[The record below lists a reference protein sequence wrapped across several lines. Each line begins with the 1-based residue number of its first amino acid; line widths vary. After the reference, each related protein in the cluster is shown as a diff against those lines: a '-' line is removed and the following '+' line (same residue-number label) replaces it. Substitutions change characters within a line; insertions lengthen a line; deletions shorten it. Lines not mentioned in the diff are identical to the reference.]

1 MIAIIIASH
10 GLFSEELLKS
20 SEMIFG
26 KQTNV
31 NTVTFFP
38 GEGVSDLTN
47 KYINSINSLNSE
59 NGLLFIVDIFGGS
72 PFNCA
77 SLLALENDSME
88 VLAGANLPMLL
99 EVFANKSALSL
110 KDLVTLAENS
120 GKESIKSLI
129 KLKDS
134 NLEEDEL

>member
-26 KQTNV
+26 NQTNV
-31 NTVTFFP
+31 NTVSFLP
-38 GEGVSDLTN
+38 GEGITDLTN
-47 KYINSINSLNSE
+47 KYINSIKSLNSE
-59 NGLLFIVDIFGGS
+59 DGVLFMVDIFGGS

-77 SLLALENDSME
+77 SLLALDNENIE
-88 VLAGANLPMLL
+88 VISGVNLPMLL
-99 EVFANKSALSL
+99 EVFANKSSLTL
-110 KDLVTLAENS
+110 KDLVYLGENS
-120 GKESIKSLI
+120 AKESIKHLI
-129 KLKDS
+129 KSKES

>member
-10 GLFSEELLKS
+10 GLFSEELLNS

-31 NTVTFFP
+31 DTVTFLP

-47 KYINSINSLNSE
+47 KYLDSIKSLNSKD
-59 NGLLFIVDIFGGS
+59 GILFIVDIFGGS

-77 SLLALENDSME
+77 SLLALENNNME
-88 VLAGANLPMLL
+88 VLTGANLPMLL
-99 EVFANKSALSL
+99 EVFANKSSLAL
-110 KDLVTLAENS
+110 KELVALAENS
-120 GKESIKSLI
+120 GKESIKQLI
-129 KLKDS
+129 KSKNS

>member
-10 GLFSEELLKS
+10 GLFSEELFKS

-31 NTVTFFP
+31 NTVTFLP
-38 GEGVSDLTN
+38 GEGISDLTT
-47 KYINSINSLNSE
+47 KYMNSIKSLNSE
-59 NGLLFIVDIFGGS
+59 DGVLFIVDIFGGS

-77 SLLALENDSME
+77 SILALENENIE
-88 VLAGANLPMLL
+88 VITGANLPMLL
-99 EVFANKSALSL
+99 EVFANKSSLSL
-110 KDLVTLAENS
+110 KELLTLAENS
-120 GKESIKSLI
+120 GKESIKKLI
-129 KLKDS
+129 KSRNS